1 MNNLRERQP
10 YRTQDFTI
18 ARGGRQYANAVI
30 RAFGNS
36 KAFPYG
42 TCTRDLSLADGLE
55 DCSLLFLQVE
65 DDKVIDV
72 INSFTYE
79 ELVFTRMTG
88 ETGVKS
94 PTTCLISKYDILT
107 AYENYEKSKNH
118 K

>member
-1 MNNLRERQP
+1 MNNLRERRP
-10 YRTQDFTI
+10 YITQDFKI
-18 ARGGRQYANAVI
+18 ARGGRQHANAVI

-36 KAFPYG
+36 KTFPYG
-42 TCTRDLSLADGLE
+42 HCTRDLSLADNL
-55 DCSLLFLQVE
+55 DDVSLLFLQVE
-65 DDKVIDV
+65 DDAVIDI

-88 ETGVKS
+88 ETGKKS